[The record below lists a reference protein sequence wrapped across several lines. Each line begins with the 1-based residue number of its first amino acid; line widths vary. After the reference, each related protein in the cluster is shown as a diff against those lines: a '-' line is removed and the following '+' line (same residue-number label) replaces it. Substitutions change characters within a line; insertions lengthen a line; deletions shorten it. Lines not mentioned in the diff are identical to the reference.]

1 MKASAPRLV
10 RDRHGVRL
18 IQHGVLISDLRTSA
32 RPTHGLYDL
41 LAAVARLAPE
51 DSPRH
56 IALLGFGAGGILAPL
71 KALGW
76 TGCLNAVDMDP
87 SGYALFCRECPS
99 WRHLV
104 RWTHADAV
112 AWLIWER
119 RRFRLIIE
127 DLSISTGSDIE
138 KPGAT
143 WIRLP
148 GLVRDRLAPEGI
160 ALFNLLKPHGGTWR
174 QGLDAVGG
182 RFPRKLLVH
191 LEDYENRILIAG
203 RSLPEARTLSA
214 TIRRSLRSMG
224 SRQTDR
230 FRVETLG

>member
-18 IQHGVLISDLRTSA
+18 VHHGVLISDLRTSV
-32 RPTHGLYDL
+32 RPTHGLYDI
-41 LAAVARLAPE
+41 LAAVARLASE
-51 DSPRH
+51 DAPRH
-56 IALLGFGAGGILAPL
+56 IALLGFGAGGILAPWN
-71 KALGW
+71 ALGW
-76 TGCLNAVDMDP
+76 TGCLNAVDTDP
-87 SGYALFCRECPS
+87 DAYALFRRECPL
-99 WRHLV
+99 WRDQV
-104 RWTHADAV
+104 RWTQADAV
-112 AWLIWER
+112 EWLVRER
-119 RRFRLIIE
+119 RRFSLIIE

-143 WIRLP
+143 WNRLP
-148 GLVRDRLAPEGI
+148 GLLRDRLAPEGI
-160 ALFNLLKPHGGTWR
+160 ALFNLLKPQGGTWR

-214 TIRRSLRSMG
+214 MIRRSLRSVG
-224 SRQTDR
+224 SCQADR
-230 FRVETLG
+230 FRLETLG